1 MKNSTAILG
10 ALGLGAGIM
19 YFLDPERGRRRRV
32 MVADKALHLSK
43 KLDREARRKAAD
55 VRNRV
60 NGLVIET
67 EKFFSSEQLTDDQ
80 IEGRIRA
87 RLGHVCD
94 NPSAIKTTAQ
104 NGTVMLEGHVLND
117 EYKNVRCEAD
127 AIAGAG
133 RVVDRLE
140 VHDLAEDHPAL
151 RHRHRDRFSDRWSP
165 GMRAAAA
172 SAGGGLLL
180 FGLGKRN
187 VIASFLSAAGIGLL
201 ARSAANRP
209 LSDMLPMGEAKAL
222 HVDKTITI
230 GASRERLFDVLK
242 YPQYFPNFMRHVR
255 QVEPL
260 GDRRFRWTLDGP
272 AGTEVVW
279 NVRVTEIV
287 PNEEIR
293 WAGTD
298 GEDHWGF
305 IRLEAA
311 GLGATRL
318 HFEMNY
324 VPAAGRAGQMFA
336 RFFGTDPKS
345 ILDDDFLRLKTYV
358 EKGKLP
364 RDAAARRTET
374 ASSDMRVADVMTHSV
389 AAATVDTSLHDVAQ
403 MMADFDCGAIPVVD
417 RDDEL
422 RPVGM
427 ITDRDL
433 ALRTVAHNKNPLTMI
448 AGEVMTDNVIAV
460 GPETHVDECIEK
472 MEMAQVRR
480 IAVIDD
486 LGKLCGMISQSDIAQ
501 RAPAMDTAELV
512 RDISLAA

>member
-1 MKNSTAILG
+1 MRNSTAILG

-19 YFLDPERGRRRRV
+19 YFLDPDRGRRRRV

-43 KLDREARRKAAD
+43 KFDREARKKAAD

-60 NGLVIET
+60 SGMIVET
-67 EKFFSSEQLTDDQ
+67 EKLFATEQLTDEQ

-94 NPSAIKTTAQ
+94 NPSAIKTIVQ
-104 NGTVMLEGHVLND
+104 NGTVMLEGHVQSD
-117 EYKNVRCEAD
+117 EYKSVRCEVD

-133 RVVDRLE
+133 RVIDRLE
-140 VHDLAEDHPAL
+140 IHDSKEDHPAL
-151 RHRHRDRFSDRWSP
+151 RHRHRDHHTDRWSP
-165 GMRAAAA
+165 AMRAAAA

-187 VIASFLSAAGIGLL
+187 LMASFLSAAGIGLL

-209 LSDMLPMGEAKAL
+209 LNDLLATGEWKAV
-222 HVDKTITI
+222 HVDKTINI
-230 GASRERLFDVLK
+230 GAARDRLFDVLK

-255 QVEPL
+255 KVEPL
-260 GDRRFRWTLDGP
+260 GDRRFRWTVDGP
-272 AGTEVVW
+272 FGNEVNWTVKITEV
-279 NVRVTEIV
+279 V
-287 PNEEIR
+287 PNEEIH
-293 WAGTD
+293 WAGAD
-298 GEDHWGF
+298 GEEHWGF
-305 IRLEAA
+305 IRLETAE
-311 GLGATRL
+311 LGTTRL

-324 VPAAGRAGQMFA
+324 VPAAGRAGQLFA
-336 RFFGTDPKS
+336 QLFGADPKS

-364 RDAAARRTET
+364 RDAAARRFET
-374 ASSDMRVADVMTHSV
+374 ASSEIRVADVMTHSV

-417 RDDEL
+417 RDGDL
-422 RPVGM
+422 HPVGM

-460 GPETHVDECIEK
+460 NPGMNVEECIEK
-472 MEMAQVRR
+472 MELAQVRR
-480 IAVIDD
+480 IAVVDEA
-486 LGKLCGMISQSDIAQ
+486 GKLCGMISQSDIAL

-512 RDISLAA
+512 RDISLVA